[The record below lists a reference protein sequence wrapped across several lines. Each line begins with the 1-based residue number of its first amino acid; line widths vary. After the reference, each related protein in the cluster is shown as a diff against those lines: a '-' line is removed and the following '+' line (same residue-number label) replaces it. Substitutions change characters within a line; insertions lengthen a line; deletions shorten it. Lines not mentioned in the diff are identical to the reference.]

1 MPKNLIEEVEL
12 KHGAKLKNRIV
23 MAPMLVMG
31 CTDDGRVTPEV
42 LDYYS
47 YYSLRSN
54 VAGMIIT
61 SAAYIQ
67 ENAKGMPNAL
77 AAYKDEDIEGLS
89 KLAAAIKKDGS
100 KAILQIYHTGREALV
115 AHEELGEA
123 VAPSALDFP
132 FLDYSPRALT
142 NTEIEEIIE
151 NFGLATKRAIEA
163 GFDGVEIHGANHYLI
178 QQFFSKYSNRRNDK
192 WGGSLENRMRFP
204 LRVVEE
210 VKTVV
215 EAYADDDFIIGYRI
229 SPEEIHDENIGYKVE
244 AALALIK
251 EVLDY
256 DLDYIHL
263 SLFGSTALKPQ
274 DREESF
280 AELFEDLIQKEDP
293 DSKLIVVGGVFN
305 EEDAKKGIKYADLV
319 AIGRAALL
327 DPEFALKISQGRA
340 DEINQA
346 LSPELHKK
354 LAWPQQLTD
363 LFKSGF
369 PGLPEMPGIDTI

>member
-1 MPKNLIEEVEL
+1 MPKNLIEDVQL
-12 KHGAKLKNRIV
+12 KHGATLKNRIV

-31 CTDDGRVTPEV
+31 CTDDGKVTDEV
-42 LDYYS
+42 LD

-77 AAYKDEDIEGLS
+77 ANYKDEHIEGLS
-89 KLAAAIKKDGS
+89 KLAKAIKQDGS
-100 KAILQIYHTGREALV
+100 KAILQIYHTGREAIV
-115 AHEELGEA
+115 AQEELGEA

-132 FLDYSPRALT
+132 FLDYTPRALT
-142 NTEIEEIIE
+142 NAEIEEIIK

-178 QQFFSKYSNRRNDK
+178 QQFFSKYSNRREDK

-215 EAYADDDFIIGYRI
+215 EENAPDDFIIGYRI
-229 SPEEIHDENIGYKVE
+229 SPEEIHDENVGYKVD
-244 AALALIK
+244 ASLALIR

-263 SLFGSTALKPQ
+263 SLFGSTDLKPQ
-274 DREESF
+274 GKEETF
-280 AELFEDLIQKEDP
+280 AELFKNLIDEEDP
-293 DSKLIVVGGVFN
+293 ETKLIVVGGVFD
-305 EEDAKKGIKYADLV
+305 EAAAKAGIKYADLV

-327 DPEFALKISQGRA
+327 DPEFALKISEGRA
-340 DEINQA
+340 DEINKT
-346 LSPELHKK
+346 LTTELHEK
-354 LAWPQQLTD
+354 LAWPQQLTT